1 MALLAAVL
9 LASCGSSTSG
19 PAPSTGATLQ
29 VVTTFLPITEFT
41 KAVAG
46 ECATV
51 EPLMPT
57 TVSPHDFQATPSD
70 LVRLQKADVLVKN
83 GLGLETFLDKLI
95 LNADNTG
102 LQVIDSSAGIPT
114 LENTEKNDDH
124 DKDHDHADGHGHGHD
139 HGPINPHVWLD
150 PLRALQQV
158 ETIRDGLIAAQPDCA
173 DQFTTNA
180 AVFADDLRS
189 LNAELASQLKP
200 FAGKTFVAY
209 HDFAPYFAERYQLKV
224 AFVVESPELNPTP
237 ADLQRVSQLVEQTEL
252 KTLLSEPQEGRQ
264 SFNALAGDLGVR
276 IGVFNPL
283 ETGPAEA
290 GKPGYYVSQMR
301 RNGNALVAAFA
312 P

>member
-9 LASCGSSTSG
+9 LASCGSDASG
-19 PAPSTGATLQ
+19 PAPSSDAALH

-46 ECATV
+46 TCATV
-51 EPLMPT
+51 EALMPT
-57 TVSPHDFQATPSD
+57 TVSPHDFQATPGD

-95 LNADNTG
+95 VNADNSG

-114 LENTEKNDDH
+114 LENTEKDA
-124 DKDHDHADGHGHGHD
+124 KDPDHADGHDHGHD

-150 PLRALQQV
+150 PLRAVQQV
-158 ETIRDGLIAAQPDCA
+158 DTIRDGLIAAKPDCA
-173 DQFTTNA
+173 EQFSANA
-180 AVFADDLRS
+180 AAFVDELRS

-264 SFNALAGDLGVR
+264 SFNALAADLGVK
-276 IGVFNPL
+276 IGVFDPL

-290 GKPGYYVSQMR
+290 GKPGYYLSQMR
-301 RNGNALVAAFA
+301 RNGKALAAAFA